1 MTGNQPIELPN
12 TTAIIFFLIFIGITI
27 GITWWAARRTKSTEE
42 YFAAGRQLTALQN
55 GFALAGDFTAAAGFL
70 GIVGFISLAG
80 FDGLVYAMSSIVGWP
95 LMLFLFAGPLRR
107 LGTYTFADA
116 LAFRLNAPYV
126 RLFAGINSLVFI
138 LLFLIVQMVGAG
150 NIVQLMFGLPY
161 NIAIVTIGIIMIG
174 YAFFGGMLA
183 ATWVQIIKGLL
194 MLIAAVT
201 MLGLALASF
210 HFNPLEMLSAVAA
223 KNGPAVLAPGGGFP
237 NGWETISIGIGALC
251 GLASQPH
258 VLMRVFTVPDARR
271 ARASV
276 FCAAT
281 IVGLFS
287 AISGLL
293 GFAAMLFVG
302 PAAIKAADPGGNMA
316 LPLLAATLGGNGF
329 LGFVAAVSFA
339 TILAVVVG
347 LIITGSAT
355 LSHDLWGGFIRRGKV
370 SGREQLTVARFATI
384 IICVIAMLLGIAFK
398 GQNLAFIGTLT
409 IAVAGSANFPT
420 LFLAIFWR
428 RLTVVGAIAGML
440 TGLLSSLLLLY
451 LSPLVQVAILHHAEA
466 IIGLRNPGIISIPLA
481 FLVSISVSLLT
492 FSPKDAARYEE
503 VSKILHGAAS

>member
-1 MTGNQPIELPN
+1 MTAGRPIELPN
-12 TTAIIFFLIFIGITI
+12 ATAIAFFILFIAITI
-27 GITWWAARRTKSTEE
+27 AITWWAAHRTRSTEE
-42 YFAAGRQLTALQN
+42 YFAAGRRLTAWQN

-70 GIVGFISLAG
+70 GIVGFISLSG

-95 LMLFLFAGPLRR
+95 LMLFVFAGPLRK

-126 RLFAGINSLVFI
+126 RLFAAINSLVFI

-150 NIVQLMFGLPY
+150 NLVQLMFGLPY
-161 NIAIVTIGIIMIG
+161 DIAIVVIGVIMIS

-183 ATWVQIIKGLL
+183 ASWVQIIKGML
-194 MLIAAVT
+194 MLTAAVT
-201 MLGLALASF
+201 MLILGLAAF

-223 KNGPAVLAPGGGFP
+223 KDGSAVLAPGGGFP
-237 NGWETISIGIGALC
+237 NGWEVVSIGIGALC

-258 VLMRVFTVPDARR
+258 VLMRVFTVADART
-271 ARASV
+271 ARASM

-281 IVGLFS
+281 IVSVFS
-287 AISGLL
+287 VISGLL
-293 GFAAMLFVG
+293 GFIAMLLVG
-302 PAAIKAADPGGNMA
+302 PVAIRAADPGGNLA
-316 LPLLAATLGGNGF
+316 LPLLAATLGGTAF

-339 TILAVVVG
+339 TILAVVAG

-355 LSHDLWGGFIRRGKV
+355 LSHDLWGGFVRRGKI
-370 SGREQLTVARFATI
+370 SGPEQLTVARVATVV
-384 IICVIAMLLGIAFK
+384 ICVIAMLLGIGFK

-420 LFLAIFWR
+420 LLLAIFWR
-428 RLTVVGAIAGML
+428 RLTVAGAIAGML

-451 LSPLVQVAILHHAEA
+451 LSPLVQVALLHHAQA

-481 FLVSISVSLLT
+481 FLVSIGVSLAT
-492 FSPKDAARYEE
+492 FTRKDADRYAE
-503 VSKILHGAAS
+503 VERLLEGVVS